1 MNLVYRPVCVRPV
14 GAVAVK
20 VEHHGVGAG
29 QLLHAAAGVG
39 GQHEPRPQPGTR
51 PAPAPGTAPGDVE
64 VTRAV
69 LLTLYRGLDW
79 LLIIIA
85 LALDR
90 LNCHPPPCKSK
101 KLR

>member
-1 MNLVYRPVCVRPV
+1 MNLVYRPVCVRSV
-14 GAVAVK
+14 GAVAVQ

-51 PAPAPGTAPGDVE
+51 PAPAPGDVE

-69 LLTLYRGLDW
+69 LLTLGKEQGMMIDYIMRKGQRD
-79 LLIIIA
+79 
-85 LALDR
+85 
-90 LNCHPPPCKSK
+90 K
-101 KLR
+101 KLSSLSSK

>member
-51 PAPAPGTAPGDVE
+51 PAPAPAPGDVE

-69 LLTLYRGLDW
+69 LITLDRGLDW

-90 LNCHPPPCKSK
+90 LNCHPQIVN
-101 KLR
+101 LR